1 MQAHLSVSI
10 NSLYMY
16 ICVCDWWNLRF
27 VFCQVKQQRK
37 KNNGVNKWRCVVCNQ
52 MQSVLKVFAQG
63 FVAKDLRGFVQN
75 FNMSRINGPPLP
87 QSQPHQQQQQQQE
100 ITHDHTNNKR
110 RSDWSQYLDS
120 VEYKEERAAAA
131 SGGDFETKIVTELPE
146 DLFKKQKLNA
156 VGQGIYKPIFSK
168 RNSATK
174 NVAGRYQTIMAEGSS
189 SSPSVNDDY
198 YMKQDEQQQ
207 EPRTRTKPQLPA
219 AKAKRDSISKWNH
232 YITQDH
238 NDDLQLGSA
247 RNFDEYWTNNDHTTL
262 ETITNDQEVED
273 DVHPDFM

>member
-1 MQAHLSVSI
+1 
-10 NSLYMY
+10 
-16 ICVCDWWNLRF
+16 
-27 VFCQVKQQRK
+27 
-37 KNNGVNKWRCVVCNQ
+37 

-131 SGGDFETKIVTELPE
+131 SG
-146 DLFKKQKLNA
+146 